1 MRGPPHLFSRIELQG
16 RQPAACLA
24 VVKKTDFWVEHV
36 RLRAGGFRRRY
47 AQPNV
52 GHRDVDLGVVRGD
65 APLHPT
71 DLAAGANPLLPK
83 DLAAV
88 VEIKRGDD
96 PGFLSRDQD
105 VFAVGKTGED
115 GG

>member
-1 MRGPPHLFSRIELQG
+1 
-16 RQPAACLA
+16 
-24 VVKKTDFWVEHV
+24 
-36 RLRAGGFRRRY
+36 
-47 AQPNV
+47 
-52 GHRDVDLGVVRGD
+52 
-65 APLHPT
+65 LHPT